1 MLDDFPWLIVG
12 DFNLLRNPGNRN
24 KPGGGVQE
32 MLAFNEAI
40 SRLSLTEIPLKSCKF
55 TFTWTNKWQ
64 NPLLERL
71 DSNLWTTL
79 CPNTTVSTLSTDT
92 SDHTPCLI
100 TVSTSIP
107 KPLSSDLKITGWSM
121 TSFKILCNMVA
132 IYPLLR
138 PTKQRDWV
146 ANSKI

>member
-1 MLDDFPWLIVG
+1 MLSAHLKRSCFILEWFRNISMLDDFTWLIIG

-24 KPGGGVQE
+24 KPGGGAQE

-71 DSNLWTTL
+71 DWFFFSNLWTAL

-100 TVSTSIP
+100 TASTSIP
-107 KPLSSDLKITGWSM
+107 KPLVFRFENYWLEHD
-121 TSFKILCNMVA
+121 
-132 IYPLLR
+132 
-138 PTKQRDWV
+138 
-146 ANSKI
+146 